1 MAVDMNVY
9 VVSNEV
15 ADDSEELR
23 RRMDR
28 NGYLFFRELLDPGQV
43 QDLRR
48 DVLEVC
54 QRGGWL
60 KKAPPWWTG

>member
-28 NGYLFFRELLDPGQV
+28 SGYLFFRELLDPGQV

-48 DVLEVC
+48 DVS
-54 QRGGWL
+54 
-60 KKAPPWWTG
+60 